1 MNQPSDR
8 SHITGSQFYF
18 WKGKEKKNKI
28 KKPAIH
34 HIRLICCWS
43 FFSIIW
49 LWTIWYI
56 LLWNF
61 LIKTADK
68 IWSKMYKGWKV
79 SSLMPIMINWLDF
92 CTFFAECNNA
102 LPWDKLID
110 PTGFPQQT
118 VTTSKEEQLMNE
130 RKRCNPWGI
139 SGYQLCPKTGR
150 VIFQVNGIQ
159 DWNFITLICSSNYYR
174 RSLVL
179 LKGYLFLKGS

>member
-1 MNQPSDR
+1 MSIFT
-8 SHITGSQFYF
+8 S
-18 WKGKEKKNKI
+18 KKV
-28 KKPAIH
+28 
-34 HIRLICCWS
+34 
-43 FFSIIW
+43 
-49 LWTIWYI
+49 
-56 LLWNF
+56 WNF

-68 IWSKMYKGWKV
+68 IWSKKDKGWKV
-79 SSLMPIMINWLDF
+79 SSLMPIRINWLDV

-159 DWNFITLICSSNYYR
+159 DWNFRSLICSYKLKSAKVFKIGC
-174 RSLVL
+174 SLIFHQNRYFSTV
-179 LKGYLFLKGS
+179 FR